1 MSKVRHP
8 KVVAANDLLEGDAVW
23 LDAEGVWVRDI
34 READVI
40 WDEARAEAVLKEAAT
55 QTLRVVG
62 AYLVEVHPEPEG
74 PRPVHFREAFRTR
87 GPSNYFHGKQ
97 SAGA

>member
-40 WDEARAEAVLKEAAT
+40 WDEARAEALLKEAAT

-97 SAGA
+97 AAGA

>member
-1 MSKVRHP
+1 VSKVRHP

-34 READVI
+34 REAEVI
-40 WDEARAEAVLKEAAT
+40 WDDARAEALLKAAEK
-55 QTLRVVG
+55 QTLKVVG
-62 AYLVEVHPEPEG
+62 VYLVEVHPEPEG
-74 PRPVHFREAFRTR
+74 ARPVHFREAFRTR

-97 SAGA
+97 ATGA

>member
-34 READVI
+34 REAEVI
-40 WDEARAEAVLKEAAT
+40 WDDARAEALLKAAEK
-55 QTLRVVG
+55 QTLKVVG
-62 AYLVEVHPEPEG
+62 RLPRGGASRPG
-74 PRPVHFREAFRTR
+74 RRAPRPFPR
-87 GPSNYFHGKQ
+87 GVPHARPSNYFHGKQ
-97 SAGA
+97 ATGA